1 MKNNK
6 VNDPQGIIQAITE
19 RLETTL
25 ENIEVQK
32 GQVLIDDIEKI
43 EFCIGALKNLM
54 IKQDE
59 EQCLL
64 LSTQSKKE
72 YNSNFSSLV
81 IFKQFLVVIGELW
94 FKNIIALTMSLPVA

>member
-25 ENIEVQK
+25 EKIEVQK

-54 IKQDE
+54 IKKEVSKRWQDFGPFHSTKPDE
-59 EQCLL
+59 E
-64 LSTQSKKE
+64 
-72 YNSNFSSLV
+72 
-81 IFKQFLVVIGELW
+81 
-94 FKNIIALTMSLPVA
+94 